1 MYKLGE
7 SVIVTEKISKT
18 EQKNSVGVIM
28 NIKKV
33 KGTIVH
39 DVLME
44 TRSVQ
49 TILNT
54 APASRIYINKTL
66 SKSLCEPGHI
76 IANVPYKHL
85 VDNELLPIISG

>member
-7 SVIVTEKISKT
+7 SVIITEKISKA

-33 KGTIVH
+33 RGNIVH

-44 TRSVQ
+44 TRSVH

-54 APASRIYINKTL
+54 APGSRIYINKTL
-66 SKSLCEPGHI
+66 SKTLCEPGHV
-76 IANVPYKHL
+76 IARIPYRHL
-85 VDNELLPIISG
+85 VDNELLPIING

>member
-18 EQKNSVGVIM
+18 EQKNMVGVIM

-33 KGTIVH
+33 KGNIVY

-44 TRSVQ
+44 TRSVFI
-49 TILNT
+49 ILNT
-54 APASRIYINKTL
+54 APSSRLYINKTL
-66 SKSLCEPGHI
+66 SKIFCEPGHV
-76 IANVPYKHL
+76 IAKIPYKYL
-85 VDNELLPIISG
+85 ADNELLPIIN